1 MSTAKSTSGDLPTG
15 LTVDEFLAWAEGRTG
30 RYELHD
36 GNVVMMSPETV
47 GHLRAKGAVYRALQ
61 DAIEKS
67 GRRCH
72 AVPDG
77 ATLRTSRGAF
87 EPDALVY
94 CGEPL
99 DDSMIEVP
107 EPLIVVEVLS
117 PSTQHIDVSIKLA
130 AYFSLPSVAHYIIVT
145 PGKKPLVHH
154 KRQADGTILTGLHAS
169 GSIRLDPP
177 GLVLDAERCFA

>member
-1 MSTAKSTSGDLPTG
+1 MSTAKTTSGDLPTG
-15 LTVDEFLAWAEGRTG
+15 LTVDEFLAWAEGRPG
-30 RYELHD
+30 RYELLD
-36 GNVVMMSPETV
+36 GNVLMVSPESL
-47 GHLRAKGAVYRALQ
+47 GHLRAKGAIYRALQ
-61 DAIEKS
+61 DAIETS

-99 DDSMIEVP
+99 DDAMIEVT

-130 AYFSLPSVAHYIIVT
+130 AYFSLPSVAHYIILT

-154 KRQADGTILTGLHAS
+154 QRQSDGKILTSLHV
-169 GSIRLDPP
+169 GGTLRLDPP
-177 GLVLDAERCFA
+177 GLDLDVERCFA

>member
-1 MSTAKSTSGDLPTG
+1 MSTVKSTSGDLPTG
-15 LTVDEFLAWAEGRTG
+15 LTVDEYLAWANGRPG

-36 GNVVMMSPETV
+36 GAVVMMSPETV

-67 GRRCH
+67 GLRCH
-72 AVPDG
+72 AMPDG
-77 ATLRTSRGAF
+77 ATLRTTRGAF

-107 EPLIVVEVLS
+107 EPVIVVEVLS
-117 PSTQHIDVSIKLA
+117 PSTQHIDVNIKLA
-130 AYFSLPSVAHYIIVT
+130 AYFSLPSVAHYIILA

-154 KRQADGTILTGLHAS
+154 QRQSDGTILTRIVSAGPIL
-169 GSIRLDPP
+169 LDPP
-177 GLVLDAERCFA
+177 GLDLDVERCFA